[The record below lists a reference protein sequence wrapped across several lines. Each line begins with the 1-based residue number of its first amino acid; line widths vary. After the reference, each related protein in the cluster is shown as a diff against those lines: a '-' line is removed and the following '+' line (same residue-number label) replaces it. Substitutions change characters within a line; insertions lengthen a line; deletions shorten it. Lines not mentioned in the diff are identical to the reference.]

1 LYGIVAG
8 VYMALMGPQGF
19 KELGEGI
26 MQKVEYAKSKI
37 AEVPKVKIASPGA
50 YNFKEF
56 IVDFNDT
63 GKTVKEINKALL
75 AANIFGGKD
84 ISREFPVF
92 GQSALYCITEM
103 HTKEDIDNLVTVLA
117 KVCAA

>member
-1 LYGIVAG
+1 
-8 VYMALMGPQGF
+8 MALMGPQGF
-19 KELGEGI
+19 EELGEGI
-26 MQKVEYAKSKI
+26 MQKVEYAKRKI
-37 AEVPKVKIASPGA
+37 DEVPKVKIASPGA

-63 GKTVKEINKALL
+63 GKTIKEINKALL
-75 AANIFGGKD
+75 VANIFGGKD
-84 ISREFPVF
+84 ISREFPLF

-117 KVCAA
+117 KICAA